1 MENKKVHTLSTLH
14 TCLFSSILME
24 AVEKLQ
30 LLGLIANDAKSRGHQ
45 KRSKTDM
52 HTLLL
57 RRSELEQRYETLM
70 SRRSNLRGLHN
81 KKAYLKNQID
91 LQGLGESLRESIQ
104 TISQNLSES
113 NNPNLAKNLVKV
125 DKDRYMLESLL
136 RLTLKEMESEFSF
149 HTLVTQV
156 DTQLGDV
163 HNLSAS
169 KKKRQEIQRDIKQL
183 EVLIKRER
191 EIFEKDVK
199 IRDQEIKKLTLDL
212 QHLKVESELSLQYEQ
227 DTAAAAANTSRRL
240 YRKKL
245 GHLERSIEQIKRK
258 LAVDST
264 VNEST
269 IKFLKNRQKTM
280 DQRDKEWTA
289 KFKREKKEHTNK
301 LDDLQ
306 EKRDLDKCRL
316 DALKA
321 RYDKEQLE
329 ERERLEMELKKAE
342 SLKNRRAE
350 EMRMFN
356 AASKIRYTSSLCLLC
371 RNGLVSDDSK
381 GIICTEVVDVV
392 LTITATGFTGVCT
405 GARKAKRRKRAG
417 DAPRRNKKLYS

>member
-1 MENKKVHTLSTLH
+1 
-14 TCLFSSILME
+14 ME

-212 QHLKVESELSLQYEQ
+212 QHLKVERWSL
-227 DTAAAAANTSRRL
+227 
-240 YRKKL
+240 
-245 GHLERSIEQIKRK
+245 
-258 LAVDST
+258 
-264 VNEST
+264 
-269 IKFLKNRQKTM
+269 
-280 DQRDKEWTA
+280 
-289 KFKREKKEHTNK
+289 
-301 LDDLQ
+301 
-306 EKRDLDKCRL
+306 
-316 DALKA
+316 
-321 RYDKEQLE
+321 
-329 ERERLEMELKKAE
+329 
-342 SLKNRRAE
+342 
-350 EMRMFN
+350 
-356 AASKIRYTSSLCLLC
+356 
-371 RNGLVSDDSK
+371 
-381 GIICTEVVDVV
+381 
-392 LTITATGFTGVCT
+392 
-405 GARKAKRRKRAG
+405 
-417 DAPRRNKKLYS
+417 